1 MTVVQDAVVFL
12 DKLGVWDVILPFIF
26 VFTVSYATLE
36 KTKVLGSDKGEP
48 RHRFNAM
55 VSAVI
60 GLFVIVA
67 VDVLNVVSRLSQYK
81 VVVILDAVCLAVIFG
96 FFGFTD
102 VRKTRYGKYFLPIAF
117 LVFGVVVLYALGL
130 GGYLDI
136 SALRRYE
143 GLLIVLIVF
152 FLIMWFVLRE
162 GKPITA
168 GKAPAKPAEERPAP
182 GPTPEEG
189 PAPGEQRPITK
200 EEFDKMPIKQKEGI
214 LYNMI
219 AAALSDE
226 GKANFQ
232 NDLKNTPPDQRLQF
246 LLGVAKNLGLL

>member
-12 DKLGVWDVILPFIF
+12 DKLGVWDIILPFIF

-36 KTKVLGSDKGEP
+36 KTKVLGADKGEP
-48 RHRFNAM
+48 KHRFNAM

-67 VDVLNVVSRLSQYK
+67 VDVLNVVSRLSQYM
-81 VVVILDAVCLAVIFG
+81 VVLILIAVCLAVIFG

-117 LVFGVVVLYALGL
+117 LVFGIVVLYALGL

-136 SALRRYE
+136 SALRKYE

-162 GKPITA
+162 GKA
-168 GKAPAKPAEERPAP
+168 KAPAPTPAKPAEEKPAP
-182 GPTPEEG
+182 PGPAPAPEEG
-189 PAPGEQRPITK
+189 PGP
-200 EEFDKMPIKQKEGI
+200 EEGKMPTPKEFQKQMQQLHNENMARLKPEEKEDYVKK
-214 LYNMI
+214 LQS
-219 AAALSDE
+219 APPE
-226 GKANFQ
+226 GQ
-232 NDLKNTPPDQRLQF
+232 PQIIIET
-246 LLGVAKNLGLL
+246 AKQLGLIE

>member
-36 KTKVLGSDKGEP
+36 KTKVLGADKGEP
-48 RHRFNAM
+48 RHRFNAI
-55 VSAVI
+55 VSFVI

-67 VDVLNVVSRLSQYK
+67 VDVLNVVSRLSQYM
-81 VVVILDAVCLAVIFG
+81 VVLILVAVCLAVIFG

-162 GKPITA
+162 GKAKTPAST
-168 GKAPAKPAEERPAP
+168 PAKPAEERPAP
-182 GPTPEEG
+182 PGPKPTPGSEEG
-189 PAPGEQRPITK
+189 PSEEQQQKFLHDNILQALKQRPDLEKQFK
-200 EEFDKMPIKQKEGI
+200 EDYASRP
-214 LYNMI
+214 
-219 AAALSDE
+219 DE
-226 GKANFQ
+226 EK
-232 NDLKNTPPDQRLQF
+232 LPF
-246 LLGVAKNLGLL
+246 LIDVAQQIGLLKK